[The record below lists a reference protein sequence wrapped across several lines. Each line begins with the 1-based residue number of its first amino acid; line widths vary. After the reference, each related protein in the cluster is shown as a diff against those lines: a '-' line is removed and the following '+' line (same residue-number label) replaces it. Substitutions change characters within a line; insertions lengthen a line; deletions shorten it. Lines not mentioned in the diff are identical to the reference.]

1 MERSKIKASA
11 AEGTLVFCSES
22 SSISM

>member
-11 AEGTLVFCSES
+11 AEGTPVFCSES
-22 SSISM
+22 SLISM